1 MHIEISEVRVTRDQI
16 LARRG
21 RIAQR
26 LDNLHLIDRTT
37 GKVTEPAGD
46 EILGYRLTVNGTELP
61 VPVTA
66 YEVIP
71 TEDGPALTVT
81 IPATRISIGDP
92 STGAE
97 TPPLRN
103 AAPDKPK
110 QVGVWGSTGRDPRE
124 GLPGWRPESL
134 GEQVAQQAEARA

>member
-1 MHIEISEVRVTRDQI
+1 MHIQISEVRVTRDQI

-26 LDNLHLIDRTT
+26 LDNLQLIDRTA
-37 GKVTEPAGD
+37 GEIAEPEGD
-46 EILGYRLTVNGTELP
+46 EILGYRLTVNGVELP

-92 STGAE
+92 SASAD

-103 AAPDKPK
+103 AMPDKPK
-110 QVGVWGSTGRDPRE
+110 QAAVWGSTGRDPRE

-134 GEQVAQQAEARA
+134 GEQAEAQA